1 LPLFLDFAIGACEC
15 LELLHHG
22 QGIVHGELRGDAF
35 HFNIQTSV
43 VKLVNF
49 GSGARSFEHYLTS
62 KGWSTLSKEVGAN
75 NKLQYIAPEMTG
87 RMQAEPDSRTDI
99 YSLGVLLWILLTR
112 QLPFEGET
120 PMDIVQNVLARRIPP
135 VSSKR
140 MDIPPCL
147 SQIIQKMTMK
157 QIDERYHSTS
167 GLKRDLIEVQQLLA
181 DGDSE
186 GLQNFK
192 LGAHDVSSFFCLPSS
207 MIGRKE
213 EHDKIVRVIAKVS
226 KRHSATGG
234 PGSGASSLKKNGLFS
249 ISSNSSISEG
259 RPDNGDGSSDGTS
272 SHGGDIGSRSTPG
285 PTQTFANTANYLGSI
300 PEDRG
305 DPLEGQA
312 SSSNKHSRSRGEG
325 TDAETLVDLHRHP
338 SHSRDHE
345 SSTRRR
351 NSQKLRQKGRC
362 EVVSISGAGG
372 MGKSTLSRSISVE
385 ARRHGYF
392 ASAKFD
398 QAQKTPFGPVLRLLS
413 SLFKQLFSESEVT
426 TEFHQT
432 VRSYVRPHWT
442 VLHRMLDLPEFL
454 LGQPTGLSKSNSIST
469 HHYSTRKS
477 SVVELKR
484 RDSSPSSTRSSIFH
498 ANMSS
503 RPAAD
508 FLRGGSST
516 RSLRFMNTFLEVL
529 RLFAQHK
536 FICLCL
542 DDLQFADEE
551 SLELIS
557 NIVSSKIRLVLIV
570 TYREREILGEK
581 VRSVLE
587 SENAA
592 ITKIKL
598 PPLDEENIVD
608 YVATTLSRPREYVIP
623 LAAVLQEK
631 TRGNPFYMREMLDTC
646 HRKNALWYDWKSSSW
661 VYDLDRVF
669 KEFETANYAEVLS
682 TDFITRRLQEL
693 PSSATSI
700 LAWSSLL
707 GTFFSFSLV
716 QKLLSGEFDYNEDGS
731 SQPTPGCGGNFVSLS
746 HEDAVGGLQCA
757 LQSYVILATEED
769 DIFRFAHD
777 RYVQA
782 AASLREC
789 RNVQKMHLVVAQVM
803 MKYYSLD
810 EQDIYVPSDH
820 VCQAVP
826 LILKRFSIRYE
837 FRDLLFQAAQKA
849 SENGARHA
857 AINYYRNCIQLLQ
870 PDPWTDG
877 LPDVYYEETLQLHT
891 RAAECYW
898 YQGHFDEALS
908 ILQVT
913 FNKAKTPVDK
923 APSWVLQS
931 RLFAQ
936 RRDPFGCVQS
946 LRQCLSTLGLQIKE
960 DITWEE
966 CDNAFHKLCQ
976 RLQSIDR
983 AELFQTPRTDDPV
996 LVAVGAVLVEMVS
1009 SCYWSDSLLFYNAA
1023 LALVNLHLDRGA
1035 FVQAGVGYTY
1045 LAMIAA
1051 SRFNMIQFATEM
1063 GEISLYLVDKSHDPL
1078 TTGRGGT
1085 TYPIFVGHL
1094 RDHVRDTIPQM
1105 EAATENSVIAGDR
1118 TLTLLSLGATA
1129 MNKFYCVEDLEDV
1142 ESFCA
1147 YITEEVPAWSDDTRG
1162 GTIVTAVRQVAKALM
1177 GKTKVLSPLD
1187 NLSDETH
1194 DSPEYIKKLSDEEPS
1209 NGDRPLFLYLS
1220 FAIAP
1225 LYLYGH
1231 YDRAIECGT
1240 QCVQNID
1247 LLFSTRPTRFMLFVS
1262 PNSSLPLTQARG

>member
-1 LPLFLDFAIGACEC
+1 
-15 LELLHHG
+15 
-22 QGIVHGELRGDAF
+22 
-35 HFNIQTSV
+35 
-43 VKLVNF
+43 
-49 GSGARSFEHYLTS
+49 
-62 KGWSTLSKEVGAN
+62 
-75 NKLQYIAPEMTG
+75 
-87 RMQAEPDSRTDI
+87 
-99 YSLGVLLWILLTR
+99 
-112 QLPFEGET
+112 
-120 PMDIVQNVLARRIPP
+120 
-135 VSSKR
+135 
-140 MDIPPCL
+140 
-147 SQIIQKMTMK
+147 
-157 QIDERYHSTS
+157 
-167 GLKRDLIEVQQLLA
+167 
-181 DGDSE
+181 
-186 GLQNFK
+186 
-192 LGAHDVSSFFCLPSS
+192 
-207 MIGRKE
+207 
-213 EHDKIVRVIAKVS
+213 
-226 KRHSATGG
+226 
-234 PGSGASSLKKNGLFS
+234 
-249 ISSNSSISEG
+249 
-259 RPDNGDGSSDGTS
+259 
-272 SHGGDIGSRSTPG
+272 
-285 PTQTFANTANYLGSI
+285 
-300 PEDRG
+300 
-305 DPLEGQA
+305 
-312 SSSNKHSRSRGEG
+312 
-325 TDAETLVDLHRHP
+325 
-338 SHSRDHE
+338 
-345 SSTRRR
+345 
-351 NSQKLRQKGRC
+351 
-362 EVVSISGAGG
+362 

-454 LGQPTGLSKSNSIST
+454 LGQPTGLSKSNSINT

-477 SVVELKR
+477 SVVGLKR
-484 RDSSPSSTRSSIFH
+484 RDSSPSSTRSSTFH
-498 ANMSS
+498 ANPSS

-508 FLRGGSST
+508 LLRGGSST

-529 RLFAQHK
+529 RLFSHHK

-587 SENAA
+587 SENAT
-592 ITKIKL
+592 ITKIRL
-598 PPLDEENIVD
+598 PPLNEENIVD
-608 YVATTLSRPREYVIP
+608 YVAATLSRPREYVIP

-631 TRGNPFYMREMLDTC
+631 TQGNPFYIREMLDTC

-669 KEFETANYAEVLS
+669 REFETANYAEVLN

-716 QKLLSGEFDYNEDGS
+716 QKLLSGEFDYSEDGS
-731 SQPTPGCGGNFVSLS
+731 SQPTTACGDRFVSLS
-746 HEDAVGGLQCA
+746 HEDAVGGLHCA
-757 LQSYVILATEED
+757 LQSYAILATDED

-826 LILKRFSIRYE
+826 LILKRFSVRCE

-877 LPDVYYEETLQLHT
+877 LPDVCYEETLQLYT

-898 YQGHFDEALS
+898 YQGHFNEALS
-908 ILQVT
+908 ILQIT

-936 RRDPFGCVQS
+936 RRDSFGCVQS
-946 LRQCLSTLGLQIKE
+946 LKQCLSTLGLQVKG

-966 CDNAFHKLCQ
+966 CDDMFHKLRH

-983 AELFQTPRTDDPV
+983 AELLQTPRTDDPV

-1009 SCYWSDSLLFYNAA
+1009 SCYWSDSLLFYN
-1023 LALVNLHLDRGA
+1023 LALELVSLHLDRGA
-1035 FVQAGVGYTY
+1035 FVQAGVGYAY
-1045 LAMIAA
+1045 FAMIAV

-1063 GEISLYLVDKSHDPL
+1063 GEISLYLVDRSHDPL

-1094 RDHVRDTIPQM
+1094 RDHIRDTIPQM
-1105 EAATENSVIAGDR
+1105 ETATENSVIAGDR

-1129 MNKFYCVEDLEDV
+1129 MNKFYCVEDLEDI

-1147 YITEEVPAWSDDTRG
+1147 YVTEEVPAWSDDTRG
-1162 GTIVTAVRQVAKALM
+1162 GTIVIAVRQAAKALM
-1177 GKTKVLSPLD
+1177 GRTRILRPLD
-1187 NLSDETH
+1187 ILSDETH
-1194 DSPEYIKKLSDEEPS
+1194 DSLEYIKKLSDEEPS

-1231 YDRAIECGT
+1231 YDRAVECGAE
-1240 QCVQNID
+1240 CVHSMN
-1247 LLFSTRPTRFMLFVS
+1247 LLFSTRSTRLMLFVS
-1262 PNSSLPLTQARG
+1262 TPLCHYPTPKVIYSRDADNTPSLTVLLISPHRGHTQGPAASG